1 MPTDLQDLSA
11 FFCAIFTCVKFVE
24 NGNNFMENSKI
35 LLLTFANE
43 DDTITTYEQAVGA
56 LTEGNVTHLF

>member
-1 MPTDLQDLSA
+1 
-11 FFCAIFTCVKFVE
+11 
-24 NGNNFMENSKI
+24 MENSKI